1 MLHQIHLFRPFPTL
15 DGTTRR
21 CNASRRPSA
30 ATAFSHSPRAEL
42 PSRTRRIMERISSSN
57 EVGGAGGAYSY
68 DALKRLDLVWSNICS
83 ESLEAEKVPEV
94 VSRVPGSSKIS
105 ELEEKAGCSFDV
117 LVCGG
122 TLGIFIATAL
132 VTRGLHVAIIERNL
146 IKGREQE
153 WNISRK
159 ELLELVEVGILT
171 KEEIEHIIAVKF
183 NPNRCGFEKKGD
195 IWVEDVLNLGVSPA
209 NLVETVKRRFI
220 SLGGKVFEAK
230 VVSSIHIY
238 DDAAIVQLTNGE
250 ILSSHLIIDSMG
262 NFSPIVKQIRS
273 CRKPDGVCLVV
284 GSCSRGFSENTSSDI
299 IFSSSSV
306 KKVQE
311 TPLQYFWEAFPA
323 GTGPTDR
330 TTYMFTYVEAK
341 PGSPKLEHLLEDYWD
356 LLPSYQ
362 GVPLEELEILRVIFG
377 IFPTYRDSPLPAAF
391 DRILQVGDA
400 SGIQSPVSFGGF
412 GSMTRHLNR
421 LSTGIYEAVK
431 GNFID
436 AYSLSLINPY
446 MPNLSAS
453 WLFQRAMSA
462 RVHTE
467 VSSTFINELL
477 YFNFQ
482 AMQKLGNTVI
492 RPFLQDVIQFEPLVR
507 TLVSVMIN
515 QPQILPSIFKQVGL
529 HVILDWSVHFV
540 MLGYYTF
547 LSSYIDPAVRPWINY
562 LPERKKYEWTRHL
575 EAWKYGSGLDYKQVE

>member
-15 DGTTRR
+15 DGTTRS

-30 ATAFSHSPRAEL
+30 ATAFSRFPRAEL

-57 EVGGAGGAYSY
+57 EVGGAGGASSY

-132 VTRGLHVAIIERNL
+132 VARGLHVAIIERNL

-171 KEEIEHIIAVKF
+171 KEEIEHIITVKF

-195 IWVEDVLNLGVSPA
+195 IWVEDILNLGVSPA

-311 TPLQYFWEAFPA
+311 TALQYFWEAFPA

-341 PGSPKLEHLLEDYWD
+341 PGSPKLEYLLEDYWD

>member
-171 KEEIEHIIAVKF
+171 KEEIEHIITVKF

-195 IWVEDVLNLGVSPA
+195 IWVEDILNLGVSPA

>member
-171 KEEIEHIIAVKF
+171 KEEIEHIITVKF
-183 NPNRCGFEKKGD
+183 NPSSFFAQPAEQMWFRE
-195 IWVEDVLNLGVSPA
+195 ERPA

>member
-68 DALKRLDLVWSNICS
+68 DALKRLDLLWSNICS

-117 LVCGG
+117 LICGG
-122 TLGIFIATAL
+122 TLGMFIATAL

-195 IWVEDVLNLGVSPA
+195 IWVEDILNLGVSPA

-250 ILSSHLIIDSMG
+250 SLSSHLIIDSMG

-575 EAWKYGSGLDYKQVE
+575 EAWKYGSGLDYKQ

>member
-183 NPNRCGFEKKGD
+183 NPSSFFAQPAEQMWFRE
-195 IWVEDVLNLGVSPA
+195 ERPA

-575 EAWKYGSGLDYKQVE
+575 EAWKYGSGLDYKQ

>member
-1 MLHQIHLFRPFPTL
+1 MTFGLRIFLILEFR
-15 DGTTRR
+15 
-21 CNASRRPSA
+21 
-30 ATAFSHSPRAEL
+30 E
-42 PSRTRRIMERISSSN
+42 
-57 EVGGAGGAYSY
+57 
-68 DALKRLDLVWSNICS
+68 
-83 ESLEAEKVPEV
+83 
-94 VSRVPGSSKIS
+94 
-105 ELEEKAGCSFDV
+105 
-117 LVCGG
+117 
-122 TLGIFIATAL
+122 
-132 VTRGLHVAIIERNL
+132 
-146 IKGREQE
+146 
-153 WNISRK
+153 
-159 ELLELVEVGILT
+159 
-171 KEEIEHIIAVKF
+171 
-183 NPNRCGFEKKGD
+183 
-195 IWVEDVLNLGVSPA
+195 PA

-250 ILSSHLIIDSMG
+250 SLSSHLIIDSMG

-575 EAWKYGSGLDYKQVE
+575 EAWKYGSGLDYKQ